1 MSWRSAST
9 STVRPAARAASL
21 VTGPIETTRA
31 ARGKRSPSAS
41 VRLVTVEEEVK
52 VT

>member
-9 STVRPAARAASL
+9 STWRPAARAVSL

-31 ARGKRSPSAS
+31 SLGKRSPSAS
-41 VRLVTVEEEVK
+41 TRLVTVEEEVK